1 MWSGEP
7 AGSSEEHTGV
17 LGTGGSHKREL
28 SIGKEKREGPGA
40 ALIFGFWPGPAQES
54 WREKREGNISFET
67 LPDQGQSSRKEHE
80 GFKGPI
86 PLPYLL
92 ILALA
97 SLLKFTPI
105 KTFPQ
110 S

>member
-1 MWSGEP
+1 MKWEP

-17 LGTGGSHKREL
+17 LGTEGSHKKEL

-40 ALIFGFWPGPAQES
+40 ALIFGYWPGPAQES
-54 WREKREGNISFET
+54 WREKREGYISPET
-67 LPDQGQSSRKEHE
+67 LPEPGQSSRKEHE

-86 PLPYLL
+86 PHPHLL
-92 ILALA
+92 VLALT

-105 KTFPQ
+105 KTSPQ